1 MQPNYIS
8 VGQIFGGPGR
18 LTVPLFQRPY
28 VWSKEE
34 QWLPLWQDVSDLLDR
49 ILKSGGNS
57 PIASHFLGTVV
68 LEQKPNA
75 IGTLPRREI
84 IDGQQRLT
92 TLQVLLKAA
101 EHELKARTPDAAEG
115 DALHLQ
121 AATQQIALM
130 CENQAQVVVEER
142 FKVWPTNED
151 RAAFQTVMLSD
162 GTAVH
167 LPHAGQLGSAYSF
180 FRESISKHLSQNGF
194 TLAERSKGI
203 AAGLRDYVKL
213 IVLDLD
219 ASDEP
224 QAIFETL
231 NAHGT
236 PLLPSDLIKN
246 WLLWEASKQELDPTP
261 LYLDYWKQFDGDQA
275 YWRQKVG
282 VGHAARPRVDTFLQ
296 NWIAKETT
304 EQVSAKHLY
313 DRFLTHMDQLRVT
326 SPNGK
331 VDVRVVMETIQRN
344 AKHFRR
350 IDQPSSNSRFD
361 VFLRRLGTMDIVVFH
376 PVLLAL
382 LDRFRDQPKSEGM
395 VIAPIV
401 SALESY
407 LVRRMV
413 CGYQTRG
420 YGGLS
425 IDLLR
430 AIASETDDFALLSAT
445 TKVLRGTY
453 GSTDWWP
460 DDNFFMNSWCGKR
473 FYNVLRRER
482 VVMLLRAI
490 EEQYLAENKFSEPV
504 LHFDFSKLQIEHVLP
519 QKWQDHWPLA
529 PDISADAREVA
540 LHGIGNLTLLSGALN
555 PALSNAPWECAVGM
569 SKRSGLAQHSK
580 LEMNQKLMQYSHWD
594 ESAIKKRALELFDVA
609 KKVWEPCPQV
619 GPTVAVNGGVNA

>member
-1 MQPNYIS
+1 MQPKYIS
-8 VGQIFGGPGR
+8 VGQIFGGPER

-49 ILKSGGNS
+49 ILRSGGNS

-68 LEQKPNA
+68 LEQKSNA

-92 TLQVLLKAA
+92 TLQILLKAA
-101 EHELKARTPDAAEG
+101 EHELKARMLAASE
-115 DALHLQ
+115 DSVPHLQ
-121 AATQQIALM
+121 VAMQQIAMM
-130 CENQAQVVVEER
+130 CENQAQILVEER

-151 RAAFQTVMLSD
+151 RAAFQSVMLSD
-162 GTAVH
+162 GMAAH
-167 LPHAGQLGSAYSF
+167 LPHAGQLGSAYLF
-180 FRESISKHLSQNGF
+180 FREKIAEHFSKNGF
-194 TLAERSKGI
+194 TLAERAKGI

-219 ASDEP
+219 ATDEP

-246 WLLWEASKQELDPTP
+246 WLLWEASKQGLDPAP
-261 LYLDYWKQFDGDQA
+261 LYLEHWKQFDSDQL

-313 DRFLTHMDQLRVT
+313 DRFLRHMEQLRIG
-326 SPNGK
+326 SPDGK
-331 VDVRVVMETIQRN
+331 LDVKAVMEIIQRN
-344 AKHFRR
+344 AQHFRR
-350 IDQPSSNSRFD
+350 IDQPSTDSRFN

-382 LDRFRDQPKSEGM
+382 LDRFRDQAESETKL
-395 VIAPIV
+395 IAPIA

-425 IDLLR
+425 IELLR
-430 AIASETDDFALLSAT
+430 AIASEVDDSALLTAT
-445 TKVLRGTY
+445 TNVLRGTY

-460 DDNFFMNSWCGKR
+460 DDNFFMRSWCDKR

-490 EEQYLAENKFSEPV
+490 EEQYIAENIYGEPV
-504 LHFDFSKLQIEHVLP
+504 LHFDFSKLQIEHVMP
-519 QKWQDHWPLA
+519 QSWKKNWPLPA
-529 PDISADAREVA
+529 DTSADAREIA
-540 LHGIGNLTLLSGALN
+540 LHGIGNLTLLSGTLN
-555 PALSNAPWECAVGM
+555 PLLSNAPWESLDGV
-569 SKRSGLAQHSK
+569 SKRSGLAAHSR
-580 LEMNQKLMQYSHWD
+580 LELNLTLEVYPDWN
-594 ESAIKKRALELFDVA
+594 EAAIKKRALELFDIA
-609 KKVWEPCPQV
+609 KNVWAACPANISM
-619 GPTVAVNGGVNA
+619 AVPKEV

>member
-8 VGQIFGGPGR
+8 VGQVFGGPGR

-92 TLQVLLKAA
+92 TLQLLLKAA
-101 EHELKARTPDAAEG
+101 EHELKARLPGAAE
-115 DALHLQ
+115 DIALHLQ
-121 AATQQIALM
+121 SATQQIAMM

-151 RAAFQTVMLSD
+151 RAAFQAVMLSD
-162 GTAVH
+162 GLAVH

-180 FRESISKHLSQNGF
+180 FREK
-194 TLAERSKGI
+194 LAEYLSKDESTAAERAKGL

-219 ASDEP
+219 ATDEP

-246 WLLWEASKQELDPTP
+246 WLLWEASKQSIDPAP
-261 LYLDYWKQFDGDQA
+261 LYVEHWKQFDSDQA

-313 DRFLTHMDQLRVT
+313 DRFLRHMEQLR
-326 SPNGK
+326 NGSTDGK
-331 VDVRVVMETIQRN
+331 TDVKGVMATIQRN
-344 AKHFRR
+344 AKHYRR
-350 IDQPSSNSRFD
+350 IDQPSSDSRFD
-361 VFLRRLGTMDIVVFH
+361 VFLRRLGTMDVVVFH

-382 LDRFRDQPKSEGM
+382 LDRFREQPGSETDL
-395 VIAPIV
+395 IAPIV

-425 IDLLR
+425 IELLR
-430 AIASETDDFALLSAT
+430 AIASEVNDSALLTVT
-445 TKVLRGTY
+445 TNVLRGTY

-460 DDNFFMNSWCGKR
+460 DDNFFMRSWCDKR

-490 EEQYLAENKFSEPV
+490 EEQYIAENIYGEPV
-504 LHFDFSKLQIEHVLP
+504 LHFDFSKLQIEHVMP
-519 QKWQDHWPLA
+519 QKWQDHWPLPA
-529 PDISADAREVA
+529 DISSDAREIS
-540 LHGIGNLTLLSGALN
+540 LHGIGNLTLLSGTLN
-555 PALSNAPWECAVGM
+555 PALSNAPWESETGLA
-569 SKRSGLAQHSK
+569 KRSGLAEHSK
-580 LEMNQKLMQYSHWD
+580 LELNLKLKVYPVWN
-594 ESAIKKRALELFDVA
+594 EPAIKTRALELFLVA
-609 KKVWEPCPQV
+609 KKVWMACPANVSNSTEMV
-619 GPTVAVNGGVNA
+619 G

>member
-28 VWSKEE
+28 VWTKEE

-92 TLQVLLKAA
+92 TLQILLKAA
-101 EHELKARTPDAAEG
+101 EHELKSRMVTAADE

-121 AATQQIALM
+121 SATQQIGMM
-130 CENQAQVVVEER
+130 CENQAQVAVEER

-151 RAAFQTVMLSD
+151 RDAFQAVMLSD
-162 GTAVH
+162 GSAIH
-167 LPHAGQLGSAYSF
+167 LPHAGQLGGAYSF
-180 FRESISKHLSQNGF
+180 FREKIAEHLSKGAS
-194 TLAERSKGI
+194 TTAERAKGL

-219 ASDEP
+219 TTDEP

-246 WLLWEASKQELDPTP
+246 WLLWEASKQKLDPAP
-261 LYLDYWKQFDGDQA
+261 LYLEYWKQFDSDQA

-313 DRFLTHMDQLRVT
+313 DRFLRHMKQLRAEST
-326 SPNGK
+326 AGTI
-331 VDVRVVMETIQRN
+331 DVKVVMETIQRN
-344 AKHFRR
+344 AKNFRR
-350 IDQPSSNSRFD
+350 IDQPSSTSRFD
-361 VFLRRLGTMDIVVFH
+361 VFLRRLGTMDMVVFH
-376 PVLLAL
+376 PVLLVL
-382 LDRFRDQPKSEGM
+382 LDRFRDQPESETKL
-395 VIAPIV
+395 IAPIV

-425 IDLLR
+425 MELLR
-430 AIASETDDFALLSAT
+430 AVSSELDDSKLLVAT
-445 TKVLRGTY
+445 ENVLGGTY
-453 GSTDWWP
+453 ASTDWWP
-460 DDNFFMNSWCGKR
+460 DDSFFMRSWCDKR

-482 VVMLLRAI
+482 VIMLLRAI
-490 EEQYLAENKFSEPV
+490 EEQYIAENVYAEPV
-504 LHFDFSKLQIEHVLP
+504 LHFDFSKLQIEHVMP
-519 QKWQDHWPLA
+519 QAWQTHWPLG
-529 PDISADAREVA
+529 ADASAEAREIA

-555 PALSNAPWECAVGM
+555 PALSNAPWECEDGL
-569 SKRSGLAQHSK
+569 SKRNGLAQHSMLK
-580 LEMNQKLMQYSHWD
+580 MNQKLIQYPQWD
-594 ESAIKKRALELFDVA
+594 EDAIKKRALELFDVA
-609 KKVWEPCPQV
+609 KKVWVACPASV
-619 GPTVAVNGGVNA
+619 SSPAAKEV

>member
-8 VGQIFGGPGR
+8 VGQIFGSPGR

-28 VWSKEE
+28 VWTKDE

-92 TLQVLLKAA
+92 TLQVLLKSA
-101 EHELKARTPDAAEG
+101 EHELRTQTACAAE
-115 DALHLQ
+115 DLLPTLQ
-121 AATQQIALM
+121 MATQQLAML
-130 CENQAQVVVEER
+130 CENQAQMLDEER

-151 RAAFQTVMLSD
+151 RAAFQAVMRSD
-162 GTAVH
+162 GSVVH
-167 LPHAGQLGSAYSF
+167 LPHAGQLGGAYAF
-180 FRESISKHLSQNGF
+180 FREKFAEHLLKPGYSIG
-194 TLAERSKGI
+194 ERVRGI
-203 AAGLRDYVKL
+203 AAGLRDFVKL

-246 WLLWEASKQELDPTP
+246 WLLWEASKQKLDPAP
-261 LYLDYWKQFDGDQA
+261 LYVEHWKQFDVDHA

-282 VGHAARPRVDTFLQ
+282 VGHAARPRLDTFLQ
-296 NWIAKETT
+296 NWIAKETA

-313 DRFLTHMDQLRVT
+313 DRFLRYVEALRSR
-326 SPNGK
+326 SPSGLLD
-331 VDVRVVMETIQRN
+331 VDSIMETIKRN
-344 AKHFRR
+344 AAHFRR

-361 VFLRRLGTMDIVVFH
+361 SFLRRLGTMDIVVFH
-376 PVLLAL
+376 PVLLTL
-382 LDRFRDQPKSEGM
+382 LDRFRNIDGAEDKLT
-395 VIAPIV
+395 APITA
-401 SALESY
+401 ALESY

-420 YGGLS
+420 YGNLS
-425 IDLLR
+425 IEILK
-430 AIASETDDFALLSAT
+430 AIASEADDTKLLGT
-445 TKVLRGTY
+445 TADVLRGTHAEA
-453 GSTDWWP
+453 DWWP
-460 DDNFFMNSWCGKR
+460 DDKYFRYGWAETR
-473 FYNVLRRER
+473 FYGKLRRER
-482 VVMLLRAI
+482 VVMLLQAI
-490 EEQYLAENKFSEPV
+490 EEHYISEVQYAEPV
-504 LHFDFSKLQIEHVLP
+504 LTFDFSKLQIEHILP
-519 QKWQDHWPLA
+519 QKWQLHWTLGEGVTA
-529 PDISADAREVA
+529 EQREAA

-555 PALSNAPWECAVGM
+555 PVLSNAPWNHDSVQ
-569 SKRSGLAQHSK
+569 SKRIGLEKHSK
-580 LEMNQKLMQYSHWD
+580 LELNHRLKAYIQWN
-594 ESAIKKRALELFDVA
+594 ESSIRDRALDLFNAA
-609 KKVWEPCPQV
+609 KAIWPPCPDFDH
-619 GPTVAVNGGVNA
+619 GSSDSGNAK

>member
-28 VWSKEE
+28 VWTKEE

-92 TLQVLLKAA
+92 TLQILLKAA
-101 EHELKARTPDAAEG
+101 EHELKARLLAATEEDAP
-115 DALHLQ
+115 HLQ
-121 AATQQIALM
+121 SATQQIAMM
-130 CENQAQVVVEER
+130 CENQAQVAVEER
-142 FKVWPTNED
+142 FKVWPTNDD
-151 RAAFQTVMLSD
+151 RAAFQAVMLSD
-162 GTAVH
+162 GSAAHIPNTS
-167 LPHAGQLGSAYSF
+167 QLGSAYSF
-180 FRESISKHLSQNGF
+180 FREKIAEYLSKSE
-194 TLAERSKGI
+194 LANAQRAKGL

-219 ASDEP
+219 PSDEP

-246 WLLWEASKQELDPTP
+246 WLLWEASKQKIEPAP
-261 LYLDYWKQFDGDQA
+261 LYLEHWKQFDSDQA
-275 YWRQKVG
+275 YWRQRVG

-313 DRFLTHMDQLRVT
+313 DRFLRLMEQMRME
-326 SPNGK
+326 SPERK
-331 VDVRVVMETIQRN
+331 TDVKAVMATIQRN
-344 AKHFRR
+344 AHNFRR
-350 IDQPSSNSRFD
+350 IDQPSSSSRFD
-361 VFLRRLGTMDIVVFH
+361 VFLRRLGTMDMVVFH

-382 LDRFRDQPKSEGM
+382 LDRFREQPESESKL
-395 VIAPIV
+395 IAPIV

-425 IDLLR
+425 MDLLR
-430 AIASETDDFALLSAT
+430 AIAREQDDSLLLDASVN
-445 TKVLRGTY
+445 VLRGTFA
-453 GSTDWWP
+453 SSDWWP
-460 DDNFFMNSWCGKR
+460 DDSFFLRSWVERR
-473 FYNVLRRER
+473 FYGVLRRER

-490 EEQYLAENKFSEPV
+490 EEEYLTENKYGEPV
-504 LHFDFSKLQIEHVLP
+504 LHFDFSKLQIEHVMP
-519 QKWQDHWPLA
+519 QKWQLHWQLA
-529 PDISADAREVA
+529 SDGGAEARENA

-555 PALSNAPWECAVGM
+555 PALSNAPWESLNGM
-569 SKRSGLAQHSK
+569 SKRSGLAEHSMLK
-580 LEMNQKLMQYSHWD
+580 MNQKLIQHSHWD
-594 ESAIKKRALELFDVA
+594 QDAIKKRALELFDVA
-609 KKVWEPCPQV
+609 KKVWAACP
-619 GPTVAVNGGVNA
+619 TSVASSNGIGV

>member
-8 VGQIFGGPGR
+8 VGQVFGGPGR

-28 VWSKEE
+28 VWSKDE

-49 ILKSGGNS
+49 IFKSGGNS

-92 TLQVLLKAA
+92 TLQILLKAA
-101 EHELKARTPDAAEG
+101 EHELKTRMRGASED
-115 DALHLQ
+115 DALHIQ
-121 AATQQIALM
+121 VATQQIGMM

-151 RAAFQTVMLSD
+151 RAAFQAVMLSD
-162 GTAVH
+162 GLAVY

-180 FRESISKHLSQNGF
+180 FREKIAEHLSKDES
-194 TLAERSKGI
+194 TTAERAKGL

-219 ASDEP
+219 ATDEP

-246 WLLWEASKQELDPTP
+246 WLLWEASKQRLDPTP
-261 LYLDYWKQFDGDQA
+261 LYLEHWKQFDSDQS

-313 DRFLTHMDQLRVT
+313 DRFLRHMDNLR
-326 SPNGK
+326 SGSADGRI
-331 VDVRVVMETIQRN
+331 DVKAVMETIQRN

-350 IDQPSSNSRFD
+350 IDQPSTDSRFD
-361 VFLRRLGTMDIVVFH
+361 VFLRRLGTMDMVVFH

-382 LDRFRDQPKSEGM
+382 LDRFRGQLDSETKL
-395 VIAPIV
+395 IAPIV

-425 IDLLR
+425 IELLR
-430 AIASETDDFALLSAT
+430 AIASEVDDAALLTAT
-445 TKVLRGTY
+445 TNVLRGTY

-460 DDNFFMNSWCGKR
+460 DDNFFMRSWCDKR

-490 EEQYLAENKFSEPV
+490 EEQYIAENRYGEPV
-504 LHFDFSKLQIEHVLP
+504 LHFDFSKLQIEHVMP
-519 QKWQDHWPLA
+519 QKWQDHWPLPA
-529 PDISADAREVA
+529 DISADAREIS
-540 LHGIGNLTLLSGALN
+540 LHGIGNLTLLSGTLN
-555 PALSNAPWECAVGM
+555 PALSNAPWESETGVA
-569 SKRSGLAQHSK
+569 KRSGLAEHSK
-580 LEMNQKLMQYSHWD
+580 LELNLKLKVYPDWN
-594 ESAIKKRALELFDVA
+594 EPAIKTRALELFDVA
-609 KKVWEPCPQV
+609 KKVWMACPANVSNVTEMV
-619 GPTVAVNGGVNA
+619 G